1 MRIFALSAAVWL
13 GGMTLA
19 AAQAPTA
26 IVESTKGQVSGAESM
41 DYVKPGQVI
50 KLGASGTI
58 VLAYLNSCVRENI
71 TGGVAIVGTD
81 ESRVSL
87 GEVSRDKPMC
97 SGTPSGVPSNS
108 SSGGGMVFRG
118 RADQPAPQPRVTVFS
133 LTPMIDVAEP
143 GKLVI
148 ERTDKPGERH
158 EATLTRASLVK
169 DRFYDL
175 ASADTQLKPGGVYL
189 ATIGSRKVLFKVDQL
204 AQPAGPLVGRLVRF

>member
-13 GGMTLA
+13 SLTGLA

-58 VLAYLNSCVRENI
+58 VLAYLNSCVRETI

-97 SGTPSGVPSNS
+97 GGSPAMQGTS
-108 SSGGGMVFRG
+108 SSGAGMVFRG
-118 RADQPAPQPRVTVFS
+118 RANQPAPQPRVTVFS